1 MRILRKAVYVG
12 VAVVMACGGAG
23 QPSRTPDPLAG
34 NYVLKGGGGALDA
47 IKALT
52 AAYNVA
58 HPNVVF
64 QGFEDVGSDASVTL
78 AATGD
83 IDGGFISR
91 DLRAPEK
98 GTVEAVSIGFSG
110 TGVGV
115 NASNPVKNLTKEQV
129 RKIFAGEIT
138 DWKDVGGSPAKI
150 RVLLREPGS
159 ATRSTFE
166 TYFFGSTKPVY
177 TKDAIEVF
185 EVDETLKAVASFR
198 DSIGMM
204 SMVAKT
210 FNYTEVR
217 MIALDGVEATRANLS
232 NLTYPIRRPLYL
244 VVTPDPAKLKP
255 AMKSFVDWVKGPE
268 GQKVIASL

>member
-1 MRILRKAVYVG
+1 MRILRKAMYVG
-12 VAVVMACGGAG
+12 VAVVMACGGVG
-23 QPSRTPDPLAG
+23 QPSRTLDPLAG

-52 AAYNVA
+52 AAYNTT

-64 QGFEDVGSDASVTL
+64 QGFEDVGSDAAVTL

-83 IDGGFISR
+83 VDGGFISR
-91 DLRAPEK
+91 DLRAAEK
-98 GTVEAVSIGFSG
+98 GTVEAVPIGFSG

-115 NASNPVKNLTKEQV
+115 SASNPVRSLTKDQV
-129 RKIFAGEIT
+129 RKIYSGEIT
-138 DWKDVGGSPAKI
+138 DWKDVGGNPGKI
-150 RVLLREPGS
+150 RVLLREPGA

-166 TYFFGSTKPVY
+166 SYFFGSTKPVY

-185 EVDETLKAVASFR
+185 EVDETLKAVASFK
-198 DSIGMM
+198 DSIGML

-210 FNYTEVR
+210 FSNTEIR
-217 MIALDGVEATRANLS
+217 MVAVDGVEATRANLS
-232 NLTYPIRRPLYL
+232 NATYPIRRPLYL
-244 VVTPDPAKLKP
+244 VINPDPVKLKP
-255 AMKSFVDWVKGPE
+255 AIKSFVDWVKGPE